1 VARLK
6 LYADDSQK
14 TKLVFHALPPIV
26 DSLVV
31 PVGRYA
37 CSLAAD
43 KAIHNATQQAGVYIS
58 GLTCSIHGR
67 VSQKLEPTFPR

>member
-1 VARLK
+1 VTGLK
-6 LYADDSQK
+6 LCADDSQDM
-14 TKLVFHALPPIV
+14 KLVSHALPPIV
-26 DSLVV
+26 DITCCLGV

-43 KAIHNATQQAGVYIS
+43 KVTRNAAQQAGVYRS

-67 VSQKLEPTFPR
+67 VSQK